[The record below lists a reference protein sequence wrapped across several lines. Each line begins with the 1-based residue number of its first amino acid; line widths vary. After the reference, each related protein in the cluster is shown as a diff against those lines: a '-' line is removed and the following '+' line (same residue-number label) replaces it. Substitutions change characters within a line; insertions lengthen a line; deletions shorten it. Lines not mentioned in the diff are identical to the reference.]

1 MHRMNVNELNQ
12 DTVNGQTTRSA
23 KILRHLSLHTIG
35 DIKFHLENQQIM
47 QRITF
52 SPSFRNLN
60 PVDLMAV

>member
-23 KILRHLSLHTIG
+23 NILRHLSLHTIG

-47 QRITF
+47 
-52 SPSFRNLN
+52 
-60 PVDLMAV
+60 